1 MTIDTDRQ
9 LLNGLRKGY
18 EDAFVELFNRYGRMM
33 YALAYRYLKSEEDA
47 EDAVQSA
54 FMKLWA
60 RRESLE
66 LNENIGSLLYTILKN
81 HVLNEIRHNA
91 IVVEGN
97 WEMSREA
104 EEADDSFIRQMEK
117 KNQLELLISAVSK
130 LPARKRD
137 ICLLKLMKGFTNKE
151 IAEQLNIKVPT
162 VKVHYNQAIR
172 MLRKY
177 LLMLVIAICAFGELW
192 KLFV

>member
-33 YALAYRYLKSEEDA
+33 YALAYRYLKSEEEA

-192 KLFV
+192 K

>member
-1 MTIDTDRQ
+1 MTIDTDRH

-66 LNENIGSLLYTILKN
+66 LNENIGSLLYTILEN

-192 KLFV
+192 K

>member
-1 MTIDTDRQ
+1 MTIDTDSW
-9 LLNGLRKGY
+9 LLNGLRKGN

-66 LNENIGSLLYTILKN
+66 LNENIGSLLYTIVKN

-91 IVVEGN
+91 VVVEGN
-97 WEMSREA
+97 WMMARET
-104 EEADDSFIRQMEK
+104 EEADDSFLRQMEK

-137 ICLLKLMKGFTNKE
+137 ICLLKLMKGLSNKE

-177 LLMLVIAICAFGELW
+177 LMLLIIAICAFGDIL
-192 KLFV
+192 K

>member
-1 MTIDTDRQ
+1 MIIDTDRQ

-162 VKVHYNQAIR
+162 VKVHYNLAIR

-192 KLFV
+192 K

>member
-1 MTIDTDRQ
+1 
-9 LLNGLRKGY
+9 
-18 EDAFVELFNRYGRMM
+18 MM
-33 YALAYRYLKSEEDA
+33 YALAYRYQKSEEDA

-54 FMKLWA
+54 FMKQWA

-66 LNENIGSLLYTILKN
+66 LNEYIGSLLYTILKN
-81 HVLNEIRHNA
+81 HVLNEIRLNA

-117 KNQLELLISAVSK
+117 KNQLEHLISAVSK

-192 KLFV
+192 K

>member
-33 YALAYRYLKSEEDA
+33 YTLAYRYLKSEEDA

-192 KLFV
+192 K

>member
-177 LLMLVIAICAFGELW
+177 LLVLVIAICAFGELW
-192 KLFV
+192 K

>member
-1 MTIDTDRQ
+1 MTIETDRQ

-117 KNQLELLISAVSK
+117 KNQLALLISAVSK

-192 KLFV
+192 K

>member
-97 WEMSREA
+97 WEMAREA
-104 EEADDSFIRQMEK
+104 EEAYDSFIRQMEK

-192 KLFV
+192 K

>member
-97 WEMSREA
+97 WVMSRET

-177 LLMLVIAICAFGELW
+177 LLMLVIAICTFGELW
-192 KLFV
+192 K

>member
-54 FMKLWA
+54 FMKLRA

-192 KLFV
+192 K

>member
-192 KLFV
+192 K

>member
-172 MLRKY
+172 RLRKY

-192 KLFV
+192 K

>member
-1 MTIDTDRQ
+1 MRIDTDRQ
-9 LLNGLRKGY
+9 LLNGVRKGY

-177 LLMLVIAICAFGELW
+177 LLVLVIAICAFGELW
-192 KLFV
+192 K

>member
-1 MTIDTDRQ
+1 MTIDTDSW
-9 LLNGLRKGY
+9 LLNGLRKGN

-66 LNENIGSLLYTILKN
+66 LNENIGSLLYTIVKN

-91 IVVEGN
+91 VVVEGN
-97 WEMSREA
+97 WMMAREA
-104 EEADDSFIRQMEK
+104 EEADDSFLRQMEK

-137 ICLLKLMKGFTNKE
+137 ICLLKLMKGLSNKE

-177 LLMLVIAICAFGELW
+177 LMLFVIAICAFGDIL
-192 KLFV
+192 K

>member
-1 MTIDTDRQ
+1 MEAVLNWIKGIMGCLLLMSLVLQCVPGKVYRPYLRLFMGIILILTVLSPLTD
-9 LLNGLRKGY
+9 LTGFGETLETMVG
-18 EDAFVELFNRYGRMM
+18 E
-33 YALAYRYLKSEEDA
+33 LAYQEAVPGWKEDLLKGEEWA
-47 EDAVQSA
+47 EEQII
-54 FMKLWA
+54 A
-60 RRESLE
+60 RAE
-66 LNENIGSLLYTILKN
+66 
-81 HVLNEIRHNA
+81 
-91 IVVEGN
+91 
-97 WEMSREA
+97 EMSREA

-192 KLFV
+192 K